1 MPRISNETKFVISE
15 KQIQGF
21 FSFSSKTNRILL
33 DHSVT
38 MLSESELAE
47 LKEYC
52 IAFRKA
58 YLSVVN
64 EWCELNPNKR
74 MCAVKLRRQAKEL
87 LPYNSNQSYKHIEKI
102 LSNLKDKVD
111 RMFNEING
119 NMKLKLEQPK
129 VRTFTE
135 LDTIED

>member
-1 MPRISNETKFVISE
+1 MPKTSKETRFVISE
-15 KQIQGF
+15 KPIQGF
-21 FSFSSKTNRILL
+21 FSLSFKTNRILL

-38 MLSESELAE
+38 MLSESELDE

-52 IAFRKA
+52 ISFRNT

-64 EWCELNPNKR
+64 EWCDSNPKKR
-74 MCAVKLRRQAKEL
+74 MCAVKLRRKAKEL
-87 LPYNSNQSYKHIEKI
+87 LSESSNQRYKHIEKI

-111 RMFNEING
+111 KMFNEING
-119 NMKLKLEQPK
+119 NMKLKLDQPK
-129 VRTFTE
+129 VREFTE

>member
-1 MPRISNETKFVISE
+1 MSGISNETKFVITE
-15 KQIQGF
+15 KPIRSF
-21 FSFSSKTNRILL
+21 FSFSFKTNKILL

-64 EWCELNPNKR
+64 EWLELNPNKK

-87 LPYNSNQSYKHIEKI
+87 LLHNSNNSYKHIEKN
-102 LSNLKDKVD
+102 LSDLRDRVD
-111 RMFNEING
+111 RGFNEING
-119 NMKLKLEQPK
+119 DAKLKLSQPK
-129 VRTFTE
+129 VCTFTE
-135 LDTIED
+135 LDMIEG